1 VKNESRTPRE
11 PLSPLDEYLAVQHV
25 LRQVRLME
33 RFFNDFVDENPVLRP
48 HLPEMHCAYMDML
61 NDQLAPYAM
70 TLALA
75 IAELEDAYPEIDRPE
90 TPRP

>member
-1 VKNESRTPRE
+1 MTTPRRAPLD

-33 RFFNDFVDENPVLRP
+33 RFFNDFVDESPMLRA

-61 NDQLAPYAM
+61 NEQLAPYAM

-75 IAELEDAYPEIDRPE
+75 IAELEDAYPEIERP
-90 TPRP
+90 TLP